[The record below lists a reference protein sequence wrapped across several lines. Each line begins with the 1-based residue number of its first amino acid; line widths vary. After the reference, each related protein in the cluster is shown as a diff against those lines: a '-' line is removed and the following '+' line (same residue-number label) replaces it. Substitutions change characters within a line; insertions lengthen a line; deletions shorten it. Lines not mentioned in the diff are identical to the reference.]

1 MPRATHSVPSHRRR
15 QRILKQAKGYRGGK
29 SKLIRTA
36 KESVD
41 RGLMYAYRDRRQK
54 KREFRKLWIA
64 RINTA
69 VRASGMNYSAFMH
82 GLKRQNVEM
91 NRKVLADLAV
101 HDPEAF
107 KSLVQVA
114 KS

>member
-1 MPRATHSVPSHRRR
+1 MPRATNSVPSHRRR
-15 QRILKQAKGYRGGK
+15 QRVLKQAKGYRGGK

-36 KESVD
+36 MESVD

-54 KREFRKLWIA
+54 KREFRRLWIA
-64 RINTA
+64 RINAA
-69 VRASGMNYSAFMH
+69 VRVNGMNYSAFMH
-82 GLKRQNVEM
+82 GLKRQNVEV